1 MIGNRKQSANRK
13 IIALQDQGSL
23 NPYPEKVQDSLFLN
37 EDFFDPNDIVQ
48 VKYELLRRVQIE
60 GASITDTV
68 KNFGFSRLSFYRILS
83 AFEKLGLSGLIPK
96 KRGPREAHKM
106 TAEILEF
113 VNDKIRNTPL
123 INNIELQK
131 LIKEKFGLSVH
142 SRSIERA
149 LVRKKKRIA
158 R

>member
-96 KRGPREAHKM
+96 NAAQEKH
-106 TAEILEF
+106 
-113 VNDKIRNTPL
+113 
-123 INNIELQK
+123 
-131 LIKEKFGLSVH
+131 IK
-142 SRSIERA
+142 
-149 LVRKKKRIA
+149 
-158 R
+158 

>member
-23 NPYPEKVQDSLFLN
+23 NPYPKVADFLFLN

-83 AFEKLGLSGLIPK
+83 ALALR
-96 KRGPREAHKM
+96 RGGHRLRRGRRGDVRGIGPARPDQQQARNDQRHEQDQERE
-106 TAEILEF
+106 LEA
-113 VNDKIRNTPL
+113 VRL
-123 INNIELQK
+123 
-131 LIKEKFGLSVH
+131 VH
-142 SRSIERA
+142 RGR
-149 LVRKKKRIA
+149 
-158 R
+158 